1 MIESVV
7 IICDKSPIGMNSAV
21 ETIRLGSGFMALGE
35 EIDCKIILMGDAVYL
50 LNKHADPTAV
60 GLDSYDE
67 TFEMADLSDLEILV
81 LNSAIDEAG
90 LTAEDLIDYEN
101 LKIIDI
107 DELTNVIGE
116 ASTCF
121 RY

>member
-7 IICDKSPIGMNSAV
+7 IICDKSHVGINSSV

-35 EIDCKIILMGDAVYL
+35 EIDCKIVFMGDAVYL

-60 GLDSYDE
+60 GLDSYEE
-67 TFEMADLSDLEILV
+67 TFEMADLSDLEILI
-81 LNSAIDEAG
+81 LDSALDEAG

-107 DELTNVIGE
+107 DELTNTIGE